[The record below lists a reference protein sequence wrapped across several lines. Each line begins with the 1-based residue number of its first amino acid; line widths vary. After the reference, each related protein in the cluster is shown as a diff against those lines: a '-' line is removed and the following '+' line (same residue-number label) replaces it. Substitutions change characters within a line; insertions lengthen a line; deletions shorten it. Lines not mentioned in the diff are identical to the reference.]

1 MPAALQGKHALVTG
15 GGRGI
20 GRAVA
25 RALTGAGARVTVLGR
40 SPGPLDD
47 AVQAG
52 DAAFRVA
59 ADVTDVAALTRAVE
73 EAAAAAPID
82 ILVNN
87 AGAAESAPFKR
98 LDRAHWDRILLLDLT
113 SVYEATRL
121 VIEPMA
127 ERGFGRIVNIASV
140 AGLTGMAY
148 TAAYCAAKH
157 GVVGLTR
164 ALAVEYAK
172 TGVTVNAVCPGYVDT
187 DLVRDAAERIAAKTG
202 KGAAH
207 AVDAM
212 VGRTAMNRLITPEEV
227 AAAVLWLAGPDAAPV
242 TGAAVPIG
250 AGEIF

>member
-1 MPAALQGKHALVTG
+1 MPAPLQGKHALVTG

-20 GRAVA
+20 GRAIA
-25 RALTGAGARVTVLGR
+25 AALTETGARVTVLGR
-40 SPGPLDD
+40 SPGPLDA
-47 AVQAG
+47 AVAAG
-52 DAAFRVA
+52 AAAARVT
-59 ADVTDVAALTRAVE
+59 ADVTDTAALEAAFF
-73 EAAAAAPID
+73 EAAATAPID

-98 LDRAHWDRILLLDLT
+98 LDRAHWDRIVGLDLT

-127 ERGFGRIVNIASV
+127 ARGYGRIVNIASI

-187 DLVRDAAERIAAKTG
+187 DLVRDAADKIAAKTG
-202 KGAAH
+202 KGAQH

-212 VGRTAMNRLITPEEV
+212 VSRTPMGRLITPEEV
-227 AAAVLWLAGPDAAPV
+227 AAAVLWLVGPGAGAV